1 MPATYIHIPFCHRKC
16 AYCDFY
22 SVVTSPKEM
31 DAFVASLCR
40 EIELRAV
47 EATDPCATVF
57 FGGGT
62 PSLLSP
68 DQVET
73 ILSCLEDR
81 LGIRPDAE
89 ITLEANPGT
98 ADQERF
104 RIYRTLGITRLS
116 LGIQSFRDEELRLL
130 GRIHASAASLAAM
143 EAARDAGFDNLSL
156 DLIYALPGQSLADWE
171 ASLEAALTFR
181 PEHVSPYSLT
191 VEDDTPLAGLVR
203 AGALA
208 PCSADLSAAMYE
220 RTMERLAAAGYD
232 HYEVSN
238 YARPGF
244 RCRHNMAY
252 WTHQDYLGFGPAA
265 HSFRRIED
273 GTRGCRS
280 WNVAD
285 LDAYMRRLR
294 DDQLPIAGREELGPA
309 EIWRERIFLEL
320 RAGHLDLPRVARDF
334 GRDLA
339 AERPEALRLL
349 AEAGLIRIRDG
360 IVNLTPRGF
369 LLCDEVCLRLTG

>member
-1 MPATYIHIPFCHRKC
+1 
-16 AYCDFY
+16 
-22 SVVTSPKEM
+22 
-31 DAFVASLCR
+31 
-40 EIELRAV
+40 
-47 EATDPCATVF
+47 
-57 FGGGT
+57 
-62 PSLLSP
+62 
-68 DQVET
+68 
-73 ILSCLEDR
+73 
-81 LGIRPDAE
+81 
-89 ITLEANPGT
+89 
-98 ADQERF
+98 
-104 RIYRTLGITRLS
+104 
-116 LGIQSFRDEELRLL
+116 
-130 GRIHASAASLAAM
+130 
-143 EAARDAGFDNLSL
+143 
-156 DLIYALPGQSLADWE
+156 
-171 ASLEAALTFR
+171 
-181 PEHVSPYSLT
+181 
-191 VEDDTPLAGLVR
+191 
-203 AGALA
+203 
-208 PCSADLSAAMYE
+208 
-220 RTMERLAAAGYD
+220 
-232 HYEVSN
+232 
-238 YARPGF
+238 
-244 RCRHNMAY
+244 MAY